1 VRRERPG
8 LKFGGWGIEG
18 EDTAMKS
25 LLTATSLLICLAGTS
40 PVNAQQQVFKRGA
53 DLHEAL
59 QQDGPQASN
68 ALNYIIGVVDAANG
82 LRSADGFCFDL
93 KAENVTGAQIAQ
105 VVRAFLVKSSLMKEH
120 KGSSVVSAALGEA
133 WPCR

>member
-1 VRRERPG
+1 
-8 LKFGGWGIEG
+8 
-18 EDTAMKS
+18 MKP
-25 LLTATSLLICLAGTS
+25 LLAATSLILSLACTL
-40 PVNAQQQVFKRGA
+40 PANAQQQVFKRGA

-82 LRSADGFCFDL
+82 LRTGDGFCFDL
-93 KAENVTGAQIAQ
+93 KAEAVTGAQIAQ
-105 VVRAFLVKSSLMKEH
+105 VVRAFLVKSSQMKEQ

>member
-1 VRRERPG
+1 
-8 LKFGGWGIEG
+8 
-18 EDTAMKS
+18 MKS
-25 LLTATSLLICLAGTS
+25 IFATTLLVLTLASTL
-40 PVNAQQQVFKRGA
+40 PANAQQQVFKSGA

-82 LRSADGFCFDL
+82 LRSGDGFCFDL
-93 KAENVTGAQIAQ
+93 KAEALTGAQITQ
-105 VVRAFLVKSSLMKEH
+105 VVRAFLVKSSPKKEQ
-120 KGSSVVSAALGEA
+120 KGSSAVSAALGET